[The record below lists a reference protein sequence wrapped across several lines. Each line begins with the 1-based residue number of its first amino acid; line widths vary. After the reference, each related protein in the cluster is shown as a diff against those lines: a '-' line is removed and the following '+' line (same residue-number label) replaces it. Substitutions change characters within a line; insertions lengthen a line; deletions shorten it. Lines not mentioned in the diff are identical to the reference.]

1 MRAFPNEEVV
11 HEEGDVDPIRDIE
24 IINAE
29 LRAKDLQQVAR
40 ILDDLATR
48 MKRKK
53 EKKDEEEL
61 ALIEKVKAMLEA
73 GEHVRDG
80 VYNGKEID
88 TLNNHLFLTSKPVV
102 YLVNIGG
109 A

>member
-1 MRAFPNEEVV
+1 
-11 HEEGDVDPIRDIE
+11 
-24 IINAE
+24 

-40 ILDDLATR
+40 IFEDLAAR

-53 EKKDEEEL
+53 EKKDEEEF
-61 ALIEKVKAMLEA
+61 AVIERVKAMLEA

-80 VYNGKEID
+80 TWNAKEVD

-102 YLVNIGG
+102 YLVNIGDT
-109 A
+109 